1 MGGGLPIDLILF
13 GMIALF
19 LVLRLRS
26 ILGRRQGFER
36 PADAPMRAGRGPA
49 GAAPVID
56 AVAEP
61 APPARVLPDA
71 GSPIGATLTRM
82 QAVDRN
88 FQAQRFLDGAESAF
102 RLIVGAY
109 ASGDRLTLRT
119 LLNEDMYTAFETAI
133 ATQERN
139 GEINRT
145 DIRSVQTAE
154 ILSAALSG
162 VTAEIGVRFVSDQ
175 VNITL
180 GRDGTP
186 VSGADAVMEITDIWT
201 FQRDLSRPDPAW
213 RLVAARS
220 A

>member
-36 PADAPMRAGRGPA
+36 PADAPARAERGPA
-49 GAAPVID
+49 GAARVID

-61 APPARVLPDA
+61 APPARVLPEA

-82 QAVDRN
+82 QAVDRT

-109 ASGDRLTLRT
+109 ASGDRLTLRQ
-119 LLNEDMYTAFETAI
+119 LLNDDMYTAFETAI
-133 ATQERN
+133 ATQEQN

-154 ILSAALSG
+154 IVAAALSG
-162 VTAEIGVRFVSDQ
+162 AMAEIGVRFVSDQ
-175 VNITL
+175 VNITI
-180 GRDGTP
+180 GRDGNP
-186 VSGADAVMEITDIWT
+186 VSGADAVTEITDIWT